1 MANPNSKVTVA
12 LLGTGTMG
20 APMGANIAKAGFDL
34 RVWNRTRAKA
44 QALASSGATVC
55 DSPSEAARGAQIV
68 LTMLFDAEA
77 VSQAMESVL
86 NDCPPRRDPLVWT
99 QCSTVGLQ
107 GCDRLAGMAA
117 EHDVIFV
124 DAPVLGTRQPAEK
137 GQLLVLASG
146 PQEAREL
153 CEPLFDA
160 IGTVRSWLG
169 PAGTGSRLK
178 LVVNA
183 WLLAVTDAT
192 ATSVAISE
200 RLGLDPALFF
210 QTIDGGQV
218 DCPYAHTK
226 GEAIMARDFSANFTL
241 EGALK
246 DINLALE
253 ASGTEPRLAMLQGVR
268 QDFEKSLGLGHGGED
283 MAAVYRAL
291 VSS

>member
-1 MANPNSKVTVA
+1 
-12 LLGTGTMG
+12 
-20 APMGANIAKAGFDL
+20 
-34 RVWNRTRAKA
+34 
-44 QALASSGATVC
+44 
-55 DSPSEAARGAQIV
+55 
-68 LTMLFDAEA
+68 
-77 VSQAMESVL
+77 
-86 NDCPPRRDPLVWT
+86 
-99 QCSTVGLQ
+99 
-107 GCDRLAGMAA
+107 
-117 EHDVIFV
+117 VIFV

>member
-55 DSPSEAARGAQIV
+55 DSPAEAARGAQIV

-86 NDCPPRRDPLVWT
+86 NDYPPRRDSLVWA

-117 EHDVIFV
+117 EHGVIFV

-153 CEPLFDA
+153 CEPLFNA

-200 RLGLDPALFF
+200 RLGMDPALFF

-246 DINLALE
+246 DVSLALE
-253 ASGTEPRLAMLQGVR
+253 AAGTEPRLAMLQGVR
-268 QDFEKSLGLGHGGED
+268 QDFEKSLGLGYGGED